1 MLYIYTIAANRGIFK
16 GISYQ
21 LITRLLN
28 FREEKKP
35 TQNLAAVQTVY
46 VHAYTHTEQ
55 ITRIVNTRYVIVDN
69 KKKYIETKIDLW
81 TDNEKQIFNKI

>member
-1 MLYIYTIAANRGIFK
+1 M
-16 GISYQ
+16 
-21 LITRLLN
+21 
-28 FREEKKP
+28 
-35 TQNLAAVQTVY
+35 AAVQTVY